1 MHIGYMYLW
10 SVVGFYIFIGEYI
23 VRGTQME
30 QPQSVGILTAFMQ
43 QMRQNKFFLLT
54 VLLGT
59 VASIYFIIGLVALIG
74 H

>member
-1 MHIGYMYLW
+1 
-10 SVVGFYIFIGEYI
+10 
-23 VRGTQME
+23 ME
-30 QPQSVGILTAFMQ
+30 QPQSVGVLTAFMQ
-43 QMRQNKFFLLT
+43 QVRQNKFFLLT